1 MNRSVLRFHKLKH
14 ESLKLNFCFF
24 KKRLREFQIRRKWF
38 KFRKLLSFQIS
49 APETVQVRGRRSRE
63 QEGEQSRERTTGL
76 KKESHSL
83 VPIHFEAV
91 IFVLNTKK
99 ENPEEAFNSINA
111 SLDWNERLQQLKTS
125 RHPHHNLSSHYFP
138 INHFLASCS
147 FSQEASVPGN
157 RFLKNIDFF
166 SSETTK
172 LRGKLKSVVSWHKN
186 CFLIL

>member
-24 KKRLREFQIRRKWF
+24 KKRLRECQIRRKWF

-49 APETVQVRGRRSRE
+49 APETVQVRGR
-63 QEGEQSRERTTGL
+63 GSREREWEWTTGTEE
-76 KKESHSL
+76 ESHSL

-91 IFVLNTKK
+91 IFVLNAKK

-111 SLDWNERLQQLKTS
+111 SLDWSERLQQLKTS

-147 FSQEASVPGN
+147 SSQEASVPESVFEEQKINFSG
-157 RFLKNIDFF
+157 KN
-166 SSETTK
+166 
-172 LRGKLKSVVSWHKN
+172 
-186 CFLIL
+186 